1 MLDKMNIL
9 IIQENGRHEKNRNFR
24 ECFSLQKSFIKLG
37 HECVVWGLGH
47 GNYEDSLDLNSFD
60 VIINL
65 ENYDDT
71 GWVPDLSEVSCKK
84 YLWSIDGHVRGLA
97 PYKKEFRRGN
107 YTKILQSTLQ
117 LVDEDSVWFP
127 NAYDDTLIKPLN
139 VDKVHDVGFCGNV
152 NNRAGLLAL
161 LDKTFNLKQDI
172 FVIGDDMVKAINSY
186 KVHFN
191 CNIGIDVNYRSFE
204 TIGCKTALVTNYN
217 KAYEKLGFI
226 HGTNCMMY
234 NTMSELTDSI
244 KALLS
249 DEDLLQ
255 KIAYGGYGLAK
266 QHTYLKRTQ
275 QFLEE
280 II

>member
-1 MLDKMNIL
+1 MNFL
-9 IIQENGRHEKNRNFR
+9 LIQENGRHAANRKFR
-24 ECFSLQKSFIKLG
+24 ECFSLQRSLKALKQN
-37 HECVVWGLGH
+37 CDVWGLGH
-47 GNYEDSLDLNSFD
+47 HNYEQQPDFNNYD
-60 VIINL
+60 VIVNL
-65 ENYDDT
+65 ENYDEK

-84 YLWSIDGHVRGLA
+84 YLWSIDAHVRGLA

-127 NAYDDTLIKPLN
+127 NAYDDTLIKPLD
-139 VDKVHDVGFCGNV
+139 VDKVYDVGFCGNV
-152 NNRAGLLAL
+152 NNRGVFLSELS
-161 LDKTFNLKQDI
+161 TNFNLKKDI
-172 FVIGDDMVKAINSY
+172 FVIGDEMVRAINSY

-217 KAYEKLGFI
+217 QAYEKLGFV

-234 NTMSELTDSI
+234 STVSELRNCVN
-244 KALLS
+244 ALL
-249 DEDLLQ
+249 EDNTLLQ
-255 KIAYGGYGLAK
+255 KVACGGYELAK
-266 QHTYLKRTQ
+266 EHTYLKRAQ

-280 II
+280 IL